1 MQHSAGHWPL
11 ERARVGEAMDTE
23 ARAPD
28 QVQSPQNQE
37 ENSFLLATSLQ
48 CPLLTKLKMQ
58 LPGKEKH
65 VEGPDPLSQSRQ
77 GV

>member
-11 ERARVGEAMDTE
+11 ERARVGEAMDAE

-48 CPLLTKLKMQ
+48 CPLLTKLNIMP
-58 LPGKEKH
+58 LGEKLCK
-65 VEGPDPLSQSRQ
+65 GS
-77 GV
+77 